1 MVHLT
6 AVLNREYDERELESL
21 KADIMAFMPYDDLIE
36 KSGGDLDF
44 LDEAILDLESSNGWD
59 IEDAGIV
66 AIENMEVIYQRSQ
79 RTGVPLGCIIHNWI
93 SDNAYHFLIEQ
104 GIASGE

>member
-6 AVLNREYDERELESL
+6 AVLNREYDDRELESL

-44 LDEAILDLESSNGWD
+44 LDEAILDLASSNGWD

-66 AIENMEVIYQRSQ
+66 SIENMEVIYQRSQ
-79 RTGVPLGCIIHNWI
+79 RTGVPLECIIHNWI

>member
-6 AVLNREYDERELESL
+6 AVLNREYDDRELESL

-36 KSGGDLDF
+36 KTGGDLDF
-44 LDEAILDLESSNGWD
+44 LDEAILDLASSNGWD
-59 IEDAGIV
+59 IEDAGAD
-66 AIENMEVIYQRSQ
+66 AIKAMEVICQKSQ
-79 RTGVPLGCIIHNWI
+79 SDGIPLECIIHDWI
-93 SDNAYHFLIEQ
+93 TEKAYDFLIEQ

>member
-6 AVLNREYDERELESL
+6 AVLYREYGDRELESL
-21 KADIMAFMPYDDLIE
+21 KADIMAFMPYDDLIR

-44 LDEAILDLESSNGWD
+44 LDEAILDLASSNGWD
-59 IEDAGIV
+59 IEDAGED
-66 AIENMEVIYQRSQ
+66 AIKAMEVICQKSQ
-79 RTGVPLGCIIHNWI
+79 SEGVPLECIIHNWI